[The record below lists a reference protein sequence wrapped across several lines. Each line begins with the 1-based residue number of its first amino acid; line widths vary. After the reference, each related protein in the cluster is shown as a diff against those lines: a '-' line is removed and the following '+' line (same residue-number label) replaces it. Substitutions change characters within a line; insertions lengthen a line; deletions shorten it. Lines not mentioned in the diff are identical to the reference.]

1 MSRHEVPSPSVM
13 TVVAAAR
20 FAKPVPTMTDWDGY
34 MTNPGYDLNS
44 DLKMH
49 VGFRHGHTQF
59 GSVWGNYYQGAGNVA
74 ECMIFGRICA
84 RSIIAQA

>member
-1 MSRHEVPSPSVM
+1 
-13 TVVAAAR
+13 
-20 FAKPVPTMTDWDGY
+20 
-34 MTNPGYDLNS
+34 
-44 DLKMH
+44 MH